1 MASQFLPREPCNC
14 SPAAIVAALGDSVSG
29 FAVGDEVYAMV
40 RFPEALMTGSGAY
53 AEYVTVP
60 VAELAL
66 KPTGIDHA

>member
-1 MASQFLPREPCNC
+1 
-14 SPAAIVAALGDSVSG
+14 
-29 FAVGDEVYAMV
+29 MV